1 MRILAGVLI
10 IANHK
15 RAAVLYWYTL
25 QRFIT
30 ITITKEATGK
40 YFNNGG
46 NQGKLII
53 FLGCYADVS
62 VFSWEGKELPQIS
75 QF

>member
-1 MRILAGVLI
+1 MEILAGVLI

-15 RAAVLYWYTL
+15 RAV
-25 QRFIT
+25 
-30 ITITKEATGK
+30 ATRK

-46 NQGKLII
+46 KQGMFII

-62 VFSWEGKELPQIS
+62 VFSWEIK
-75 QF
+75 

>member
-15 RAAVLYWYTL
+15 RAVALYCYTL

-30 ITITKEATGK
+30 ITTTKKATRK

-46 NQGKLII
+46 NQGKFII

-62 VFSWEGKELPQIS
+62 AFSWEIKELPQIS

>member
-25 QRFIT
+25 QRFT
-30 ITITKEATGK
+30 ITTTKEATRK
-40 YFNNGG
+40 YFNNSG